1 MPSPEGGPGPRAPR
15 ANRDPPDPRGNG
27 GLPGLKDPKDLP
39 GPRGNKDLPGLR
51 GNKDPKAPR
60 VSRDPLDHRA
70 NKGLRAPLGPKD
82 PKASRGNRDLPGPPG
97 RMSMRPLWPLCS
109 SSPMGRPSPLL
120 TAVTDPTGH
129 ITQPSVTQV
138 TLAPGT
144 YFITYHVSAVL
155 EAAGYLQITPAY
167 SGQDLSGVRRL

>member
-1 MPSPEGGPGPRAPR
+1 MHHFKGDSCWPPCCLIPTVTVGSTATTPPGTRARVTAAPTPCGVELDFAIPRGRPGPQGPQGEQGPAGPQ
-15 ANRDPPDPRGNG
+15 GNG

-39 GPRGNKDLPGLR
+39 GLR
-51 GNKDPKAPR
+51 GNKGPKAPR

-120 TAVTDPTGH
+120 
-129 ITQPSVTQV
+129 
-138 TLAPGT
+138 
-144 YFITYHVSAVL
+144 
-155 EAAGYLQITPAY
+155 
-167 SGQDLSGVRRL
+167 RR